1 MRPFPMPVS
10 NFKCPNLA
18 SRWRVMLMLIDD
30 KLFRDLPGRQQSS
43 PDNLWEQWPPLEVMS
58 LDEADHS
65 LFHPLLHCQP
75 VWYLHHHHCICLTS
89 HLLQLLKKV
98 VSYFLELLSLV
109 VEVVEFFAF
118 KVEFFRLNF
127 LWQWTYLTLPL
138 YFSPGARNQM
148 RDESS

>member
-1 MRPFPMPVS
+1 
-10 NFKCPNLA
+10 
-18 SRWRVMLMLIDD
+18 
-30 KLFRDLPGRQQSS
+30 
-43 PDNLWEQWPPLEVMS
+43 MS

-118 KVEFFRLNF
+118 KV
-127 LWQWTYLTLPL
+127 
-138 YFSPGARNQM
+138 FSFELLVTVNIPNTAVVLFARGAEP
-148 RDESS
+148 DER